1 MKNKELRRD
10 FSQFNHG
17 VVGCAGEHILQSI
30 VLEGNGDDVE
40 GHLLEASN

>member
-1 MKNKELRRD
+1 MKNKEFRRD
-10 FSQFNHG
+10 FSQFSHG
-17 VVGCAGEHILQSI
+17 TVGFAEEHSLQSI